1 MFVLKNE
8 GRRRKGK
15 KKLGIWCVEVRHG
28 RATTGTGRAKL
39 LVFGVLVGQGMAR
52 PCHCRHGPCQ
62 GSGSFDSNFFFLRFL
77 ESCSDNYLQN
87 NLKQTKS
94 D

>member
-1 MFVLKNE
+1 MLVLKNE
-8 GRRRKGK
+8 GRRRKK
-15 KKLGIWCVEVRHG
+15 IRYMEVKG
-28 RATTGTGRAKL
+28 RARL
-39 LVFGVLVGQGMAR
+39 
-52 PCHCRHGPCQ
+52 CHYRHGPCQ
-62 GSGSFDSNFFFLRFL
+62 LTGFLGVMQGMGWHGRATQARAVPSFWHFGLQIFFLLRFL